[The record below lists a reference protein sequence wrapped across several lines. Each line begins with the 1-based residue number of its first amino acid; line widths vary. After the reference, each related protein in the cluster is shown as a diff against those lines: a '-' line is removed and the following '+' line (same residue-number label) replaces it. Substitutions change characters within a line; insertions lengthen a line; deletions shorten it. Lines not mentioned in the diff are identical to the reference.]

1 MFYILFVFVFPVYKE
16 KISLLILSF
25 FLGLSID
32 ILSDDGG
39 INAFATVFVAYYR
52 LPILNYIK
60 GSQYTDEEETDIKNL
75 DNFILLFWIALVTFI
90 HHFLIFSLENFS
102 FYGLG
107 RNLLKTILSTIFTTL
122 AIFIILQLFSKK
134 KSNEW

>member
-1 MFYILFVFVFPVYKE
+1 MFYILFLFVFPVYKE

-90 HHFLIFSLENFS
+90 HHFLIFTLENFS

>member
-90 HHFLIFSLENFS
+90 HHFLIFTLENFS